1 MNNVILICGQAGSG
15 KNTLADILK
24 KHIDLEPNGVVIDKT
39 LIRNNAQSVKDIATN
54 KYNWN
59 GEKDAQG
66 RQLLLDITEQG
77 YAQDKF
83 YWEDMTFTEAIM
95 HREFINKQ
103 CEYLII
109 PDWRYESTL
118 EYFRDIVDV
127 YLVDFK
133 YMNSSLAKEYSFA
146 ENYAD
151 VAKKALD
158 KMVLYR
164 NTLCFD
170 EDFMLK
176 SGVIVRHLCLP
187 GCVQDSKDVIK
198 YVYEKYADKIRLS
211 IMNQYTPMPECKN
224 HKLLCRK
231 LTEKEYEEIIDY
243 CIDIGIEDA
252 YIQEGETASESFIP
266 EFM

>member
-54 KYNWN
+54 KHNWN

-83 YWEDMTFTEAIM
+83 YWEDTTFTEAIM

-103 CEYLII
+103 CDYLII

-118 EYFRDIVDV
+118 EYFKHRFEKVLTIRVERPNIRGTHNNHSSENNFKAFDVD
-127 YLVDFK
+127 LVV
-133 YMNSSLAKEYSFA
+133 
-146 ENYAD
+146 ENNED
-151 VAKKALD
+151 LSKLDKIAKKIAREL
-158 KMVLYR
+158 R
-164 NTLCFD
+164 
-170 EDFMLK
+170 
-176 SGVIVRHLCLP
+176 
-187 GCVQDSKDVIK
+187 
-198 YVYEKYADKIRLS
+198 RL
-211 IMNQYTPMPECKN
+211 
-224 HKLLCRK
+224 
-231 LTEKEYEEIIDY
+231 
-243 CIDIGIEDA
+243 
-252 YIQEGETASESFIP
+252 
-266 EFM
+266 